1 MGSDRAAD
9 IDEIIGDDA
18 EADPAPHSIVAAISA
33 ALEAVP
39 ALAHTDAPLAPGAP
53 SLPVTKP
60 SLLVLPLARGALAAA
75 IGDADPF
82 DAFGFR
88 RRLVLGGIEP
98 GISGDAARYTSG
110 P

>member
-39 ALAHTDAPLAPGAP
+39 ALALGAP

-75 IGDADPF
+75 IGDANPL
-82 DAFGFR
+82 DAFGLR
-88 RRLVLGGIEP
+88 RRLVRGGIKP